1 MGNNERFSPQ
11 LVMRLEGFD
20 SLPSLELPEGYTV
33 RAARPGEE
41 SFWVDIINDSLDTV
55 FYITEK
61 TKFHSVN
68 ELPFCYILIV
78 NQDSLYHN
86 LG

>member
-41 SFWVDIINDSLDTV
+41 SFGWTSLT
-55 FYITEK
+55 IPSAIPNRPLT
-61 TKFHSVN
+61 
-68 ELPFCYILIV
+68 I
-78 NQDSLYHN
+78 
-86 LG
+86 